1 MILRQLFRALLAV
14 LIAAFLFLFLLLPIY
29 TVVAEGLNPSL
40 IKEVFSNFIYLEG
53 LANSFRIAAVTTFM
67 VFLIALPMAFLYDAY
82 EFPGKSLAHLAAMVP
97 MILPP
102 FVGALG
108 FQQIL
113 GHYGVINTLLVSCGF
128 ARVDFLGGNGR
139 FWSICFIEALHLY
152 PILYLNLVSSLGNI
166 DPSLREAARNLGAG
180 VWRRFFR
187 ISLPLLKSGILA
199 GGSIVL
205 IWSFTELGT
214 PLMFGYSRV
223 TPVQIL
229 NGLT

>member
-14 LIAAFLFLFLLLPIY
+14 LITAFLFLFLLLPVY

-53 LANSFRIAAVTTFM
+53 LVNSFRIAAVTTFM

-113 GHYGVINTLLVSCGF
+113 GHYGVINT
-128 ARVDFLGGNGR
+128 
-139 FWSICFIEALHLY
+139 
-152 PILYLNLVSSLGNI
+152 
-166 DPSLREAARNLGAG
+166 
-180 VWRRFFR
+180 
-187 ISLPLLKSGILA
+187 
-199 GGSIVL
+199 
-205 IWSFTELGT
+205 
-214 PLMFGYSRV
+214 
-223 TPVQIL
+223 
-229 NGLT
+229 